1 MQTNQVR
8 DPNDIDSLENLDG
21 SIYRWKPVSQ
31 TTTETS
37 RGVEIIK
44 NLVEQAKT
52 TENVPSGAIQSLTTS
67 KNKEVGR
74 GFAVF
79 STAQTSTSTEEQK
92 PNVPYNIKSNSNFQ
106 TDAENE
112 KTVVVKDVTTNIT
125 PIVTLV
131 YPSTE
136 QTNTYIAPILPIDTT
151 PSQTITTTSKPS
163 TTSATPS
170 TSTIPIT
177 TSTTSTTSSTTTVST
192 TTISTTTSSTTTP
205 NPTTKFVNL
214 RRGTTTNHPMAATIL
229 STQSQDQSTLQRNLL
244 LLQELLGLTENG
256 ARNLNQANPLKPTTV
271 SMRRSTSTTSTTT
284 TTKAPTSSTTT
295 TTTPKPTTTT
305 PEPITTSTTIRP
317 AIQFN
322 SIDDILNSLQTSR
335 PTTQRPRTTTSAEVD
350 DLTFINRLVI
360 TFYTYEVY
368 DAYILFSF
376 IFRICCSDFF

>member
-8 DPNDIDSLENLDG
+8 DPNDIDSLDNLDG

-92 PNVPYNIKSNSNFQ
+92 PNVPYNIKSNSNVR
-106 TDAENE
+106 TDTETEN
-112 KTVVVKDVTTNIT
+112 TVVVKDVTTNIT

-136 QTNTYIAPILPIDTT
+136 QTNTYIAPIDTT
-151 PSQTITTTSKPS
+151 SSQTIITTSKPS
-163 TTSATPS
+163 TTS
-170 TSTIPIT
+170 TIRIT
-177 TSTTSTTSSTTTVST
+177 TSTT
-192 TTISTTTSSTTTP
+192 ISTTTP
-205 NPTTKFVNL
+205 NPTTKFVNSSNI
-214 RRGTTTNHPMAATIL
+214 RRGTTTNRPMAATIL

-284 TTKAPTSSTTT
+284 TEAPTSSTTT
-295 TTTPKPTTTT
+295 PKPSTTTPKPTTTT
-305 PEPITTSTTIRP
+305 PEPIITSTTIRP
-317 AIQFN
+317 SAIQFN

-335 PTTQRPRTTTSAEVD
+335 PTTQRPRTTTAAEVD
-350 DLTFINRLVI
+350 DLTFINRLVS
-360 TFYTYEVY
+360 T
-368 DAYILFSF
+368 
-376 IFRICCSDFF
+376 